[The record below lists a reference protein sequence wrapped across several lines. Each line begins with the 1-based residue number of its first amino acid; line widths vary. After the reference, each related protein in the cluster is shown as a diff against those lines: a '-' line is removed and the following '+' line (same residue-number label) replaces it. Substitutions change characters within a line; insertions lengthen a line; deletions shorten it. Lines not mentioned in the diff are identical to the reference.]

1 MQQRETANLGL
12 REQLVNY
19 IPMAHKNLML
29 GSNEK
34 DVEELL
40 WFSLGLG
47 LIYLSFNPSPVISA
61 LRWPKVKQMQLLR
74 ATKDME
80 MALEALQQNL
90 EFSFPVGIQYH
101 F

>member
-40 WFSLGLG
+40 
-47 LIYLSFNPSPVISA
+47 
-61 LRWPKVKQMQLLR
+61 
-74 ATKDME
+74 
-80 MALEALQQNL
+80 
-90 EFSFPVGIQYH
+90 
-101 F
+101 